1 MRVPGLAAPALPY
14 GSPAAGSDPQRPL
27 LTGSAPLTK
36 TPTALLQ
43 HMWAV
48 SVLPKIQLGPLHYGG
63 FGIILAFDGGSD
75 LGTCMAHGRSC
86 RGSTGGLAREVELF
100 ASLDISD
107 EGVDARCFHAI
118 EPFCQ

>member
-1 MRVPGLAAPALPY
+1 M
-14 GSPAAGSDPQRPL
+14 S
-27 LTGSAPLTK
+27 T
-36 TPTALLQ
+36 
-43 HMWAV
+43 WAV
-48 SVLPKIQLGPLHYGG
+48 IVLPKIQLGPLHYGG
-63 FGIILAFDGGSD
+63 FDIILAFDGGSD